1 MDASKIIRLVA
12 VLVAILAAFIT
23 IPEEAAIIAVL
34 GLVGG
39 YYVEEDRAT
48 AFLVTALAL
57 GVVNSALGSVWYIGS
72 SISDILGSLSS
83 LLNAAAC
90 TVIVLGIYNRV
101 KP

>member
-12 VLVAILAAFIT
+12 VLVAILAVFVD
-23 IPEEAAIIAVL
+23 IPSSAAVIAVL

-57 GVVNSALGSVWYIGS
+57 GVVNGALGDVWVIGAHLS
-72 SISDILGSLSS
+72 AILGSLSS

-90 TVIVLGIYNRV
+90 TVITLGIYNRV

>member
-12 VLVAILAAFIT
+12 VLVAILAAFVT

-39 YYVEEDRAT
+39 YYIEEDRAT

-57 GVVNSALGSVWYIGS
+57 GVVNGALGSVWGIGPY
-72 SISDILGSLSS
+72 ISDVLGSVSS

-90 TVIVLGIYNRV
+90 TVIAVGIYNRV

>member
-1 MDASKIIRLVA
+1 MDASNIIRLVA
-12 VLVAILAAFIT
+12 VLVAVLAAFVD
-23 IPEEAAIIAVL
+23 IPSSAAVIAVL

-57 GVVNSALGSVWYIGS
+57 GVVHGAVGDVWVIGPHISA
-72 SISDILGSLSS
+72 ILGSLSS

-90 TVIVLGIYNRV
+90 TVIALGIYNRV

>member
-12 VLVAILAAFIT
+12 VLVAILAAFVS
-23 IPEEAAIIAVL
+23 IPSSAAVIAVL

-39 YYVEEDRAT
+39 YYVEEAT

-57 GVVNSALGSVWYIGS
+57 GVVNGALGDVWFIGPYL
-72 SISDILGSLSS
+72 SDILGSLSS

-90 TVIVLGIYNRV
+90 TVITLGIYNRV

>member
-12 VLVAILAAFIT
+12 VLVAVLAAFVS

-57 GVVNSALGSVWYIGS
+57 GAVNGALGSVWGIGS
-72 SISDILGSLSS
+72 YISDILGSLSN

-90 TVIVLGIYNRV
+90 TVIALGIYNRV

>member
-12 VLVAILAAFIT
+12 VLVAILAVFVD
-23 IPEEAAIIAVL
+23 IPSSAAVIAVL

-39 YYVEEDRAT
+39 YYVEEAT

-57 GVVNSALGSVWYIGS
+57 GVVNGALGDVWFIGPYL
-72 SISDILGSLSS
+72 SDILGSLSS

-90 TVIVLGIYNRV
+90 TVITLGIYNRV

>member
-12 VLVAILAAFIT
+12 VLVAILAAFVT

-39 YYVEEDRAT
+39 YYIEEDRAT

-57 GVVNSALGSVWYIGS
+57 GAVNGALDSVWGIGS
-72 SISDILGSLSS
+72 YISDILGSLSS

-90 TVIVLGIYNRV
+90 TVISVGIYNRV

>member
-12 VLVAILAAFIT
+12 VLVAILAAFVA
-23 IPEEAAIIAVL
+23 IPSSAAVIAVL

-39 YYVEEDRAT
+39 YYVEEAT

-57 GVVNSALGSVWYIGS
+57 GVVNGALGDVWFIGPYL
-72 SISDILGSLSS
+72 SDILGSLSS

-90 TVIVLGIYNRV
+90 TVITLGIYNRV

>member
-12 VLVAILAAFIT
+12 VLVAILAAFVS
-23 IPEEAAIIAVL
+23 IPSSAAVIAVL

-57 GVVNSALGSVWYIGS
+57 GVVNGALGDVWVIGAHLS
-72 SISDILGSLSS
+72 AILGSLSS

-90 TVIVLGIYNRV
+90 TVITLGIYNRV